1 MIELSIN
8 TYFMCHNFDFFFQNL
23 VVKMATTF
31 MDKDMDAELDGIEDS
46 DDEQDEA
53 RTVGFVGCIFISNAI
68 SVIFRI

>member
-1 MIELSIN
+1 
-8 TYFMCHNFDFFFQNL
+8 
-23 VVKMATTF
+23 MATTF

-53 RTVGFVGCIFISNAI
+53 RTVGFVGCIFISYAI

>member
-1 MIELSIN
+1 
-8 TYFMCHNFDFFFQNL
+8 
-23 VVKMATTF
+23 MATTF

>member
-8 TYFMCHNFDFFFQNL
+8 TYFMYHNLLFVFFQNL

-68 SVIFRI
+68 SVIF